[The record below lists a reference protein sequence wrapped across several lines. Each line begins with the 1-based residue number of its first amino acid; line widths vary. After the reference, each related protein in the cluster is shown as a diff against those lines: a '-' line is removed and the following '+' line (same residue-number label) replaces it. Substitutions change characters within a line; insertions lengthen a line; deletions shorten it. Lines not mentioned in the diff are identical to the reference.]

1 MYERNVCT
9 VCMYVCMYVVCVR
22 VRVRVRA
29 CIDPVLRVTRP
40 GGHGVGAAG
49 GPEDGLGVQ
58 EAVRPG
64 PARHAAPLPVE
75 RPRHGSGETR
85 EQGLGLWDLD
95 QWEWELQ

>member
-1 MYERNVCT
+1 
-9 VCMYVCMYVVCVR
+9 MYVCMYVVRVCVC
-22 VRVRVRA
+22 V
-29 CIDPVLRVTRP
+29 CIYPVLRVTRP
-40 GGHGVGAAG
+40 GGHRVGAAG

-95 QWEWELQ
+95 EWEWELQ